1 MINVGFII
9 NFDPKKWLG
18 GYNLIINLINSLLI
32 IRNNKIRPILIV
44 HNKFDTKDVK
54 KLKIKILKTNL
65 FENQGFYKKVINKLL
80 IIIFGKSYIYED
92 YLKKNKIHAISHSPV
107 FLGTRSTI
115 KSFAWIPD
123 FQFYHYPNNFSFKNR
138 IIKRINIFLT
148 GCCSTKIILSS
159 KSAKNDL
166 RKISAKAYKKSV
178 INPFVFQ
185 RIEKKK
191 IISLNNL
198 KKKYGLSKKFIYLP
212 NQYFVHKNH
221 FVVLKSLKH
230 ILEKNKNTKIIIV
243 STGLNSDHRNK
254 NHFKDIESFIQK
266 HSLKKNYIYLGIVP
280 YDDMMSLI
288 YHSIAIINPSKFEG
302 WSSSV
307 EQAKSMGKKIL
318 LSDIDVHKE
327 QNPNRGIF
335 FKEDNFIQLSKIIEN
350 IWNSFDKKTE
360 KKKFKSSY
368 KLNQKNFENYA
379 LDFQKII
386 IKK

>member
-1 MINVGFII
+1 M
-9 NFDPKKWLG
+9 
-18 GYNLIINLINSLLI
+18 
-32 IRNNKIRPILIV
+32 
-44 HNKFDTKDVK
+44 
-54 KLKIKILKTNL
+54 
-65 FENQGFYKKVINKLL
+65 
-80 IIIFGKSYIYED
+80 
-92 YLKKNKIHAISHSPV
+92 
-107 FLGTRSTI
+107 
-115 KSFAWIPD
+115 
-123 FQFYHYPNNFSFKNR
+123 
-138 IIKRINIFLT
+138 
-148 GCCSTKIILSS
+148 
-159 KSAKNDL
+159 
-166 RKISAKAYKKSV
+166 
-178 INPFVFQ
+178 
-185 RIEKKK
+185 
-191 IISLNNL
+191 
-198 KKKYGLSKKFIYLP
+198 
-212 NQYFVHKNH
+212 
-221 FVVLKSLKH
+221 
-230 ILEKNKNTKIIIV
+230 
-243 STGLNSDHRNK
+243 
-254 NHFKDIESFIQK
+254 
-266 HSLKKNYIYLGIVP
+266 GIVP